1 MLPLLGVIIG
11 PIVKTLGSL
20 GSSWLENRKAK
31 AQGKIDIT
39 KAKVQFKVAQ
49 YTARASMD
57 VASMTGMQFSWK
69 DEYLLI
75 LLSVPVIMAF
85 IPGLVPYALA
95 GFAVI
100 ETMPGW
106 YQWAMTGMIAAT
118 FGLRTFKSWRG

>member
-1 MLPLLGVIIG
+1 MLPIIG
-11 PIVKTLGSL
+11 LVAGAIGKIA
-20 GSSWLENRKAK
+20 SSWLETRKVK
-31 AQGKIDIT
+31 AEGKIDIA

-69 DEYLLI
+69 DEYLLV
-75 LLSVPVIMAF
+75 LLSIPVIMAF
-85 IPGLVPYALA
+85 FPYLAPHALA
-95 GFAVI
+95 GFAIVKQ
-100 ETMPGW
+100 MPGW